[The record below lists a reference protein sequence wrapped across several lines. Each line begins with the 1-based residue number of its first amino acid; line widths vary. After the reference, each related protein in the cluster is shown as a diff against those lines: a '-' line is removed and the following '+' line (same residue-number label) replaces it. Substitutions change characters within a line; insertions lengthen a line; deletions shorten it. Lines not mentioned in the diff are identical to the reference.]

1 MIQIHDKYMEQACI
15 VSRESSCL
23 KRKVGAVIMIRGNNK
38 EKIFKDDEDKREY
51 LKRMAKYKRKY
62 QCGILAYC
70 LMDTHVP

>member
-1 MIQIHDKYMEQACI
+1 MAR
-15 VSRESSCL
+15 SA
-23 KRKVGAVIMIRGNNK
+23 RKKNSEATHHIMCRSISEIK
-38 EKIFKDDEDKREY
+38 LFKDDEDKREY